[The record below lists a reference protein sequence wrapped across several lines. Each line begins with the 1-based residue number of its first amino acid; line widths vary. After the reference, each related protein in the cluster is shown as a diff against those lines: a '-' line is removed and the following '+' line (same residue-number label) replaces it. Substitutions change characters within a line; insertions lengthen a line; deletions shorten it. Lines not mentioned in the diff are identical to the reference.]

1 MEARAVAAALHDYL
15 SGQTTFTDL
24 RQWRGA
30 HLGELATLDDPRA
43 QALALALERAIGHWH
58 QGWPEQRLH
67 DELVRAVREANR
79 RHLWFWEV
87 P

>member
-1 MEARAVAAALHDYL
+1 MEARAVAAALHAYL
-15 SGQTTFTDL
+15 SGQTTFTEL

-43 QALALALERAIGHWH
+43 RALATALERAILRWH
-58 QGWPEQRLH
+58 QGWTEQRLH
-67 DELVRAVREANR
+67 QELAQAAREANR
-79 RHLWFWEV
+79 RHLWFWEA